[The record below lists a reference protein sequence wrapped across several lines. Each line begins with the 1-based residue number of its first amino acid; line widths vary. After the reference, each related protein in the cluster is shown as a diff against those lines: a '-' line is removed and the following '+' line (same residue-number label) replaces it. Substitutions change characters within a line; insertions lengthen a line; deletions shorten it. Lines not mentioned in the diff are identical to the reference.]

1 MADVDYKAAAAR
13 AREQLERQRPAMEK
27 AWGGDRRVARE
38 RCRRWC
44 EMGLERLS
52 AEYLNILAQHA
63 GCIWSRAAGGGI
75 CSASRK
81 SGKRRSGCSEAQ
93 TKRYMHPCQGLS

>member
-1 MADVDYKAAAAR
+1 MADVDYKAAAAQ
-13 AREQLERQRPAMEK
+13 AREQLERQRPAMKK

-63 GCIWSRAAGGGI
+63 AMYLEQDCGRGYLLRFEEEREAE
-75 CSASRK
+75 
-81 SGKRRSGCSEAQ
+81 KRMQ
-93 TKRYMHPCQGLS
+93 

>member
-1 MADVDYKAAAAR
+1 MADVDYKAAAAQ
-13 AREQLERQRPAMEK
+13 AREQLERQRPAMKK
-27 AWGGDRRVARE
+27 AWGGGDRRVARE

-63 GCIWSRAAGGGI
+63 AMYLEQDCGRGYLLRFEEE
-75 CSASRK
+75 RK
-81 SGKRRSGCSEAQ
+81 VEKRMQ
-93 TKRYMHPCQGLS
+93 